1 MVAPLAFAATA
12 ALALLAAASPAEA
25 AGSKKAKCRSKVP
38 HMRDVP
44 LPIPA
49 DEYLVKP
56 ANPADT
62 DYVLRTGKNGEYMG
76 RSRGAAQA
84 KPVPMHP
91 LPIPRKGYAP
101 RTAVKAVYVADVPA
115 RDSVAGKPAVM
126 LAKCDLKT
134 KVPTIVLDNFPQIT
148 AVECASESVTLTFN
162 SATTAAAASAEWAK
176 AKGDKWA
183 VLVGRQWK
191 CNGKEEISVREVTAA
206 AAAGETKVVL
216 SAKAAANEDV
226 IDTFA
231 LSVSQHDVPAA
242 SGDLAPR
249 DIAKKQ
255 VSWDL
260 NVNWDKQARKPVKP
274 FIALLNSTVTEL
286 GADISV
292 HGRATF
298 SLEATGSITSLKTY
312 RVALAG
318 DLAGNLDLFLRT
330 FKEHKAD
337 LFSVEVFVLPL
348 TPFSIP
354 GILSMSPEMRVKAAA
369 TYEMAASL
377 KLSAGLEMSYPFEW
391 SVESQN
397 GLFAKPV
404 AKAVG
409 KMSLTP
415 HPPTLSGEVSAG
427 ISAHIIPSFGVG
439 LRIWKIPVFDLALEL
454 DSSVSLS
461 FSANAKAVAPIQASV
476 SGDIDVQVSHE
487 HSLDFHVRSVAANKA
502 FHIWGTGKLPLPALS
517 FKAKGS
523 TEKIGANSTTTATA
537 TATTAQTSL
546 PTATVTIS
554 VSSASVSV
562 SATPVATSSTST
574 ATVLTLT
581 RVDTT
586 ATPIAD
592 KSTVSASTTATPTA
606 TITSSSRDAKP
617 TGTVRV

>member
-1 MVAPLAFAATA
+1 MVAPPALSLAFVATA
-12 ALALLAAASPAEA
+12 ALALLAGSADPAHAAAS
-25 AGSKKAKCRSKVP
+25 GSA
-38 HMRDVP
+38 RDIP

-49 DEYLVKP
+49 EEFVVKP
-56 ANPADT
+56 VNPAD
-62 DYVLRTGKNGEYMG
+62 DSYVLRTGKNGEYMG

-91 LPIPRKGYAP
+91 LPIPRSSFAP
-101 RTAVKAVYVADVPA
+101 VKDVKAAYVADVP
-115 RDSVAGKPAVM
+115 SHENVFGKPAFM

-148 AVECASESVTLTFN
+148 AVECATGSVTLTFDD
-162 SATTAAAASAEWAK
+162 AAAAASASAEWGK
-176 AKGDKWA
+176 TTDTWA
-183 VLVGRQWK
+183 VLVGREWK
-191 CNGKEEISVREVTAA
+191 CDGKEEISVREITAA
-206 AAAGETKVVL
+206 QKPAANGAKVVL
-216 SAKAAANEDV
+216 ASKQVQAEDV
-226 IDTFA
+226 IDEFS
-231 LSVSQHDVPAA
+231 LSVAQHDLPEIEAEAGLVR
-242 SGDLAPR
+242 R
-249 DIAKKQ
+249 DVAKKQ

-260 NVNWDKQARKPVKP
+260 NVNWDKKARKPLKP
-274 FIALLNSTVTEL
+274 FVALLNSSIAEL

-404 AKAVG
+404 GKAVG
-409 KMSLTP
+409 KMSVTP
-415 HPPTLSGEVSAG
+415 HTPSLSADVSAG
-427 ISAHIIPSFGVG
+427 ISAHVIPAFGVG
-439 LRIWKIPVFDLALEL
+439 LRIWKVPVFDLALEL
-454 DSSVSLS
+454 DSSIGMAMSS
-461 FSANAKAVAPIQASV
+461 SAKASV
-476 SGDIDVQVSHE
+476 GGSPRSAGDINVDVSHE
-487 HSLDFHVRSVAANKA
+487 HSLDFHIRSKVANKD

-517 FKAKGS
+517 FKAKGAV
-523 TEKIGANSTTTATA
+523 EQIGARKAIKA
-537 TATTAQTSL
+537 G
-546 PTATVTIS
+546 V
-554 VSSASVSV
+554 
-562 SATPVATSSTST
+562 
-574 ATVLTLT
+574 
-581 RVDTT
+581 
-586 ATPIAD
+586 
-592 KSTVSASTTATPTA
+592 
-606 TITSSSRDAKP
+606 
-617 TGTVRV
+617 